1 MSIPKIDYIRPKT
14 IGEACHLLQQYQSKA
29 KILAGGT
36 DLLTRLKKR
45 EITPEIL
52 IDLKGIPE
60 LNKIVL
66 NKDGSLIIGAL
77 TTIQTLEDS
86 ALIKERYGVLH
97 QAATQLGSTQ
107 VRHMGTIGGNLCNAA
122 PSAETAP
129 ALIGVGAKARVIG
142 ASGTRTALVEDF
154 FTGPGKTVLKEDE
167 FLIDLELPR
176 FMPKTAGVYLKHT
189 LRRAMDIAMVG
200 IAVVV
205 NLNSEGSVFQDVRI
219 VMGAVAPIPMRAKE
233 AEDSV
238 RGKPMSIKLAEEAAE
253 LASEVAKP
261 ISDIRASSEYR
272 RKMIRVLTVDAIQR
286 AWELAK
292 AVP

>member
-14 IGEACHLLQQYQSKA
+14 IGEVCHLLQQFQSKA

-60 LNKIVL
+60 LNKIL
-66 NKDGSLIIGAL
+66 LSNDESLIIGAL

-129 ALIGVGAKARVIG
+129 ALIGIGAKARILG
-142 ASGTRTALVEDF
+142 ASGEKIVWVEDF
-154 FTGPGKTVLKEDE
+154 FTGPGKAILNENE
-167 FLIDLELPR
+167 FLVDLELPKLPPR
-176 FMPKTAGVYLKHT
+176 TSGVYLKHT

-200 IAVVV
+200 IAVVMS
-205 NLNSEGSVFQDVRI
+205 LNSKRSISKEVRI
-219 VMGAVAPIPMRAKE
+219 VMGAVAPTPMRAKE
-233 AEDSV
+233 AETYVQGNWKDLV
-238 RGKPMSIKLAEEAAE
+238 HRRGALDFLEHKSRF
-253 LASEVAKP
+253 SNSFV
-261 ISDIRASSEYR
+261 
-272 RKMIRVLTVDAIQR
+272 
-286 AWELAK
+286 
-292 AVP
+292 